1 MNVKVNSIYQYYMY
15 DKLFTYKI
23 ESEDENLATL
33 AYQTV
38 FGD

>member
-1 MNVKVNSIYQYYMY
+1 MSKLILSTSTTY
-15 DKLFTYKI
+15 DKHFTYKI